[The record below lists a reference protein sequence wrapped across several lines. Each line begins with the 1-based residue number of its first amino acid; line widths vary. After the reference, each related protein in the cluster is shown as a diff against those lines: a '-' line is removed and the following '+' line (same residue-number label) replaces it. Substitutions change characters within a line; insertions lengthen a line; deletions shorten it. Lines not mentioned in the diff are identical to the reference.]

1 VVDMP
6 ERKKIIHY
14 CAKCCREMQYKD
26 KKMLY
31 LYDVIEKKYFAS
43 QFYTKK
49 RLAINLCD
57 KCAEEIE
64 KIINDWKE
72 S

>member
-1 VVDMP
+1 MP

-14 CAKCCREMQYKD
+14 CAKCGREMQYKD

-31 LYDVIEKKYFAS
+31 TYDVIHKKHFAS
-43 QFYTKK
+43 ADLSPKK
-49 RLAINLCD
+49 RLSINLCD
-57 KCAEEIE
+57 KCAGEIE